1 MTEKHKSPSPSKDK
15 AVDKKKK
22 LKHEQ
27 HKNKKKQTT
36 SSKEKA
42 HRHRHKH
49 SNSNNSLQT
58 HHEDESTV
66 TINEQQKNYKIG
78 MLGDSGVGKASLCVE
93 FTKSRKVRASRPS
106 AYDPTD
112 ERRFYQILQ
121 IEDESVSV
129 QIINNSG
136 QEMMSAV
143 EDIYYSKC
151 LGFLLIFAVDDRES
165 FHNATTRHFE
175 KILRVKDAEDNED
188 IPHNIPIILVGNKA
202 DVDPTQRKVSK
213 EEAIQFCNRKFLK
226 YIETS
231 TFEQVNIYEAF
242 EMIVREIIE
251 SNFIEGMKSK
261 LKDQDKYIS
270 SRSSRNKHTCN
281 IL

>member
-1 MTEKHKSPSPSKDK
+1 MTEKKKSPSSSKDK

-22 LKHEQ
+22 KHPS
-27 HKNKKKQTT
+27 KKKQDL
-36 SSKEKA
+36 SSKEKS
-42 HRHRHKH
+42 HHHHHDKYY
-49 SNSNNSLQT
+49 SNNSLQT
-58 HHEDESTV
+58 STS
-66 TINEQQKNYKIG
+66 EAQQKVYKIG
-78 MLGDSGVGKASLCVE
+78 MLGDAGVGKASLCVE

-121 IEDESVSV
+121 IEDESVTV

-151 LGFLLIFAVDDRES
+151 LGFLIIFAVDDRES

-188 IPHNIPIILVGNKA
+188 VPHNIPIILVGNKA
-202 DVDPTQRKVSK
+202 DVDPSQRKISK

-231 TFEQVNIYEAF
+231 AIEHSNIYEAF

-261 LKDQDKYIS
+261 LKDQDTKYIS
-270 SRSSRNKHTCN
+270 SRSSRNKHSCN